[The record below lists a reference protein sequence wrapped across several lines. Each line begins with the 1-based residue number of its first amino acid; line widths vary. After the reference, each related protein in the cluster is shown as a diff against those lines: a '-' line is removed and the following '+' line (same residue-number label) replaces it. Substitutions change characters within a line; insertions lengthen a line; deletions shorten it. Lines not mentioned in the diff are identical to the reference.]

1 MPLFLYF
8 IWWFKFNSLPLWY
21 QKQLTMARKVY
32 VNVTT
37 RLIINLEEGEE
48 IDEVMSDMDYNYN
61 YCPDGAENRV
71 TDTEITEYEVTD
83 VK

>member
-37 RLIINLEEGEE
+37 RLIINLEEGET
-48 IDEVMSDMDYNYN
+48 IDEAIQDMDYSFSWS
-61 YCPDGAENRV
+61 PDNAENRII
-71 TDTEITEYEVTD
+71 DTEIINNEVTD